1 MAYYNIIFDLNKN
14 IECLSF
20 HPLISGDDS
29 NKSFKLTN
37 ACFDRNIGY
46 FVLDFM
52 NTDFEQEESFYN
64 FVFKY
69 CFEDLFYKYTNKLK
83 IDSNKYHD
91 KSNSLLIKRRDLEDI
106 LKNLYKEYANN
117 MNSIKDILDDII
129 IDTDERIDIDTLSE
143 EELYKAIQNEEEYLK
158 KYTIKNED
166 FRLDFLAPEIDDLRL
181 DFVMYDFFP
190 YNVDGTLSDNIPYS
204 FKSNNYLNIL
214 YISLKQ
220 LLYMNNNLSIRKCA
234 NCGKYFIPKT
244 MRDTKYCDEIFK
256 DNKTCKEI
264 GRELAFKERLDKN
277 PLLKTYRTRYQT
289 LSKQAAERDH
299 HEMYEYFKK
308 AGPEMRKKYINNEI
322 TDEEFQNWIDSTKVR
337 KK

>member
-1 MAYYNIIFDLNKN
+1 MAYYNIIFDLNRN

-20 HPLISGDDS
+20 HPLIGKGSS
-29 NKSFKLTN
+29 NKNFKLTS
-37 ACFDRNIGY
+37 ACFDRNIGH

-52 NTDFEQEESFYN
+52 NTDFEQEEDFYN

-69 CFEDLFYKYTNKLK
+69 CFEDLLYKYTNKFK
-83 IDSNKYHD
+83 IDSSRYYD
-91 KSNSLLIKRRDLEDI
+91 KSNSLLIKRKDLEDI
-106 LKNLYKEYANN
+106 LKNLYKEYASN
-117 MNSIKDILDDII
+117 MKSIKDLLDDII
-129 IDTDERIDIDTLSE
+129 IDTDERIDIGTLSE
-143 EELYKAIQNEEEYLK
+143 EELYKAVQNEEEYLE

-166 FRLDFLAPEIDDLRL
+166 FKLDFLVQEIDDLRL
-181 DFVMYDFFP
+181 DFVMYEFFP
-190 YNVDGTLSDNIPYS
+190 YNIDGTLSDNIPYS

-220 LLYMNNNLSIRKCA
+220 LLYMNNDLSIRKCA

-256 DNKTCKEI
+256 DNKTCKEV
-264 GRELAFKERLDKN
+264 GRELAFKEKLDKN

-289 LSKQAAERDH
+289 LSKQAAEREK

-308 AGPEMRKKYINNEI
+308 EGPAMRKKFIDGEI
-322 TDEEFQNWIDSTKVR
+322 TSEEFQSWIDSTKIR

>member
-20 HPLISGDDS
+20 HPLISEDAS
-29 NKSFKLTN
+29 SKNFKLTN
-37 ACFDRNIGY
+37 ACFDRNIGHS
-46 FVLDFM
+46 VLDFM
-52 NTDFEQEESFYN
+52 NTNFEQEESFYN

-91 KSNSLLIKRRDLEDI
+91 KNNSLLIKRKDLEDI
-106 LKNLYKEYANN
+106 LKNLYQEYASD
-117 MNSIKDILDDII
+117 MNSIKEILEDII

-143 EELYKAIQNEEEYLK
+143 EELYKAVQNEKEYLE
-158 KYTIKNED
+158 KYTIKDEN
-166 FRLDFLAPEIDDLRL
+166 FRLDFLAQEIDDLRL
-181 DFVMYDFFP
+181 DFVMHEFFP

-204 FKSNNYLNIL
+204 FKSNDYLNII

-220 LLYMNNNLSIRKCA
+220 LLYMNNDLSIRKCA
-234 NCGKYFIPKT
+234 NCHKYFIPKT
-244 MRDTKYCDEIFK
+244 MHDTKYCDEIFK

-264 GRELAFKERLDKN
+264 GRELAYKESLTKE
-277 PLLKTYRTRYQT
+277 PLLKAYRSRYQT
-289 LSKQAAERDH
+289 LSKQASEREK

-308 AGPEMRKKYINNEI
+308 EGPVMRKKFINGEI
-322 TDEEFQNWIDSTKVR
+322 TGEEFQNWIDSTKVR

>member
-20 HPLISGDDS
+20 HPLISEDAS
-29 NKSFKLTN
+29 SKNFKLTD
-37 ACFDRNIGY
+37 ACFDRNIGH

-52 NTDFEQEESFYN
+52 NTNFEQEENFYN

-83 IDSNKYHD
+83 INSNKYHD
-91 KSNSLLIKRRDLEDI
+91 KNNSLLIKRKDLEDI
-106 LKNLYKEYANN
+106 LKNLYQEYASD
-117 MNSIKDILDDII
+117 MNSIKEILEDII

-143 EELYKAIQNEEEYLK
+143 EELYKAVQDEKEYLE
-158 KYTIKNED
+158 KYTIKDEN
-166 FRLDFLAPEIDDLRL
+166 FRLDFLAQEIDDLRL
-181 DFVMYDFFP
+181 DFVMHEFFP

-204 FKSNNYLNIL
+204 FKSNDYLNIL

-220 LLYMNNNLSIRKCA
+220 LLYMNNDLSIRKCA
-234 NCGKYFIPKT
+234 NCNKYFIPKT
-244 MRDTKYCDEIFK
+244 MRDTKYCDELFK
-256 DNKTCKEI
+256 DKKTCKEI
-264 GRELAFKERLDKN
+264 GRELAFKEKLDKN

-289 LSKQAAERDH
+289 LSKQASEREK

-308 AGPEMRKKYINNEI
+308 EGSVMRKKFINGEV
-322 TDEEFQNWIDSTKVR
+322 TGEEFQNWIDSTKVR

>member
-20 HPLISGDDS
+20 HPLISEDAS
-29 NKSFKLTN
+29 NKNFKLTN
-37 ACFDRNIGY
+37 ACFDRNIGN

-52 NTDFEQEESFYN
+52 NTNFKQEESFYN
-64 FVFKY
+64 FVFEY
-69 CFEDLFYKYTNKLK
+69 CFEDLFYKYTNKFK
-83 IDSNKYHD
+83 IDSSRYYD
-91 KSNSLLIKRRDLEDI
+91 KNNSLLIKRKDLEDI
-106 LKNLYKEYANN
+106 LKNLYEEYASD
-117 MNSIKDILDDII
+117 MKSTKDILDDII
-129 IDTDERIDIDTLSE
+129 IDTDERIDICTLSE
-143 EELYKAIQNEEEYLK
+143 EELNKAVQNDEKYLK
-158 KYTIKNED
+158 KYAIKHEE
-166 FRLDFLAPEIDDLRL
+166 FKLDFLAPEIDDLRL
-181 DFVMYDFFP
+181 DFVMYEFFP

-204 FKSNNYLNIL
+204 FKSNDYLNIL

-220 LLYMNNNLSIRKCA
+220 LLYMNNDLSIRKCA
-234 NCGKYFIPKT
+234 NCSKYFIPKT

-289 LSKQAAERDH
+289 LSKQASERDH

-308 AGPEMRKKYINNEI
+308 EGSAMRKKFINAEI
-322 TDEEFQNWIDSTKVR
+322 TAEEFQNWIDSTKVR